1 MLFLALCASCALEVQ
16 SAPRQDVLDRVQKE
30 KPAVIETLREIVGID
45 SGSRDKPGLDKLA
58 ALIGSRLEALGAKVE
73 RASGTAEV
81 IELEDTPKEIG
92 DIVIGRLTGK
102 GTRDILLLAH
112 MDTVYPPGTVAKLP
126 FRIDGNLAYGP
137 GIADDKAGVALILH
151 TLALLKAQ
159 GFDDYR
165 KLTIVING
173 DEEISSPG
181 SRKVIERV
189 AAEHEVVFSCEPT
202 PVKIDRLDIATSG
215 IASASM
221 IVHGRSSHAGAAP
234 ELGRNA
240 LTELAHRL
248 LQLGDLSDPSR
259 GIKFNWTMAQAGTTR
274 NVIPDRATAMADVR
288 VQKLDRLR
296 GDRTEVPRDGERAGA
311 RPRHEGRD
319 QFPAAPAAARGNRR
333 LAGAGAQGPG
343 GLRRTREETRHRRLG
358 QRRRHGRC
366 VRCVVAQTGR
376 ARKLRLRRR
385 ELSLERG
392 RIHRPR
398 LDRAATVPADADGHG
413 LRAGQIDHE
422 ARTDSASVTVCLR
435 VLPARHSVSVHRVA
449 GLEALERR
457 EQVVERRHRLV
468 VRSR

>member
-1 MLFLALCASCALEVQ
+1 MLLLALCASCALEVQ

-81 IELEDTPKEIG
+81 VALEDTPKEIG
-92 DIVIGRLTGK
+92 DIVIGHLTGK

-112 MDTVYPPGTVAKLP
+112 MDTVYPPGTVAKMP

-165 KLTIVING
+165 KLTVVING

-181 SRKVIERV
+181 SRKLIERV

-215 IASASM
+215 IASAGM

-288 VQKLDRLR
+288 VQKLDDYSAIEQKFLETAKGPARVPDTKVETSFQQRRPPLEATDASR
-296 GDRTEVPRDGERAGA
+296 ALARKAQGVYAELGKKLGIEDSGSGGGTDAAFAALSRKPAVLESFGFAGANYHSNEAEYIDLDSIVPRLYLLTRMVMDYG
-311 RPRHEGRD
+311 
-319 QFPAAPAAARGNRR
+319 
-333 LAGAGAQGPG
+333 QG
-343 GLRRTREETRHRRLG
+343 
-358 QRRRHGRC
+358 
-366 VRCVVAQTGR
+366 
-376 ARKLRLRRR
+376 K
-385 ELSLERG
+385 
-392 RIHRPR
+392 
-398 LDRAATVPADADGHG
+398 
-413 LRAGQIDHE
+413 
-422 ARTDSASVTVCLR
+422 
-435 VLPARHSVSVHRVA
+435 
-449 GLEALERR
+449 
-457 EQVVERRHRLV
+457 
-468 VRSR
+468 

>member
-1 MLFLALCASCALEVQ
+1 MLFLALCASCALDVQ

-81 IELEDTPKEIG
+81 VALEDTPKEIG

-173 DEEISSPG
+173 DDEISSPG

-288 VQKLDRLR
+288 VQKLDDYAAIEQKFLETAK
-296 GDRTEVPRDGERAGA
+296 GPAHVPDTKVETSFQQRRPPLEATDASRALARKAQGVYAELGKKLGIEDSGSGGGTDAAFAALSRKPAVLESFGFAGA
-311 RPRHEGRD
+311 NYHS
-319 QFPAAPAAARGNRR
+319 N
-333 LAGAGAQGPG
+333 
-343 GLRRTREETRHRRLG
+343 
-358 QRRRHGRC
+358 
-366 VRCVVAQTGR
+366 
-376 ARKLRLRRR
+376 
-385 ELSLERG
+385 
-392 RIHRPR
+392 
-398 LDRAATVPADADGHG
+398 
-413 LRAGQIDHE
+413 E
-422 ARTDSASVTVCLR
+422 A
-435 VLPARHSVSVHRVA
+435 
-449 GLEALERR
+449 EYI
-457 EQVVERRHRLV
+457 
-468 VRSR
+468 